1 MSRLSALLLF
11 FIATATFAQT
21 PAAKDPPAAP
31 NQALVYPIPAP
42 SVGCPVGF
50 SASRQ
55 GGLHAMTVDE
65 AKKLG
70 PGQGLHLT
78 LAHPSQ
84 PDIQSI
90 EVTVYATSLKPRA
103 LLLEDPSPDMISK
116 TFTLERQTGEASLT
130 EADVWMNQVGSVR
143 WANLIAVTFTNGVTW
158 RPTGDLKC
166 QAFPSNFLLVET
178 ATATWTSK

>member
-1 MSRLSALLLF
+1 MFRLYASLLF
-11 FIATATFAQT
+11 LSVAATFAQT
-21 PAAKDPPAAP
+21 PVAKDPAVAP
-31 NQALVYPIPAP
+31 KQALVFPIPAP
-42 SVGCPVGF
+42 SIGCPIGF

-78 LAHPSQ
+78 LAHPSK

-103 LLLEDPSPDMISK
+103 LLLEDSSPDMISR
-116 TFTLERQTGEASLT
+116 TFTLERQTGEASLG

-143 WANLIAVTFTNGVTW
+143 WADLIAVTFTNGVTW
-158 RPTGDLKC
+158 RPTADLKC

-178 ATATWTSK
+178 ATATRNGK